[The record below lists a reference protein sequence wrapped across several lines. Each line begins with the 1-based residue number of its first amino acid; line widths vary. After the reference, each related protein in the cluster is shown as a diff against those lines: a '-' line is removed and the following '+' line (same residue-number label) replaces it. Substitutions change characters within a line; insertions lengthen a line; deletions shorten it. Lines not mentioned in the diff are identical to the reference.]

1 LNGGILKPRPPAFSL
16 LGQDTAHLLES
27 RHSRLDKGWE
37 AAGAQ
42 KIGWALLKQI
52 GDAIFDAQSYLMI
65 QKPAFSSTL
74 ISFWHNAMR
83 RLGYALVII
92 FERLPTV
99 CMSKDRVA
107 WLGGMGSLRL

>member
-52 GDAIFDAQSYLMI
+52 GEAIFDAQV
-65 QKPAFSSTL
+65 
-74 ISFWHNAMR
+74 
-83 RLGYALVII
+83 LVIELLDDTKTCL
-92 FERLPTV
+92 FFYFDLFL
-99 CMSKDRVA
+99 A
-107 WLGGMGSLRL
+107 